1 MSGNCD
7 LLSSASLCLSRWY
20 LLSSHGHLT
29 KLMTDPNFSNKY
41 FLKAIM
47 NDSYFTSSVLS
58 NFIDYLKEGSAFYII
73 AGIFACIAYGILYN
87 SLAHDKKIVKDN
99 HQYAEILSRVL
110 FGAIFMIVGGL
121 NGFFD
126 FVPGGQK
133 LECEPCS
140 SFMNG
145 LDATGY
151 MFPFVKISEFIIGGM
166 ILFNVYTTLAIVLAS
181 PIVINIFLYNLFL
194 DQRGIVEAII
204 LVICLLYM
212 TWRRQSNFV
221 KLFVR

>member
-1 MSGNCD
+1 
-7 LLSSASLCLSRWY
+7 
-20 LLSSHGHLT
+20 
-29 KLMTDPNFSNKY
+29 
-41 FLKAIM
+41 M

-58 NFIDYLKEGSAFYII
+58 GFIDYLKEGSAFYII
-73 AGIFACIAYGILYN
+73 AGVFACIAYGILYN
-87 SLAHDKKIVKDN
+87 SLAHDKKIIKDK

-110 FGAIFMIVGGL
+110 FGSIFMIVGGL

-140 SFMNG
+140 SFMSG

-166 ILFNVYTTLAIVLAS
+166 ILVNLYTTLAIVLAS
-181 PIVINIFLYNLFL
+181 PIVVNIFLYNLFL
-194 DQRGIVEAII
+194 DQRGIVEATI
-204 LVICLLYM
+204 LVVCLLYM
-212 TWRRQSNFV
+212 AWRKQSNFLM
-221 KLFVR
+221 LFVR